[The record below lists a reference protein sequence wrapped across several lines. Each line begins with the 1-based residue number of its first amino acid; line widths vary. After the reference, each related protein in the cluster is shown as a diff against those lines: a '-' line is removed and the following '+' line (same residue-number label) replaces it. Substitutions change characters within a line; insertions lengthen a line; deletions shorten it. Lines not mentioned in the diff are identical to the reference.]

1 MKCDGCSDLL
11 NDKRGMTRCRLARGK
26 PTDDIV
32 KCVFM
37 RGFRA
42 SKRHGKVLVVKLE

>member
-11 NDKRGMTRCRLARGK
+11 IDKRGMTRCRWAHGK

-32 KCVFM
+32 KCVRM
-37 RGFRA
+37 KGFRA
-42 SKRHGKVLVVKLE
+42 SKRHGKVLVVKTE